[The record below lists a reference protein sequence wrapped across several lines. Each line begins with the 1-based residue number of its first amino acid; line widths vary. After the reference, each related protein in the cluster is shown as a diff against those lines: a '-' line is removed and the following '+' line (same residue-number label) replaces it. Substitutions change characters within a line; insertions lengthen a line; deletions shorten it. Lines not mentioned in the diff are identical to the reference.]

1 MDLFASAR
9 KVALAKAAWSQAA
22 EHEPAQDPTSAAVT
36 TPPQHASHF
45 FAMCNNSHLWSVSS
59 ADSDTKNA
67 ADYKYVNASDRDATA
82 KDAGADSDLEV
93 GSVGKQDKDGELD
106 NKAGD
111 AGIKRELYAVPILH
125 YLARRQWNWK
135 EMHPWDQSVQMSLT
149 TYLLAT
155 LFVGAISLVDSLRFG
170 LVGIFLEFAKA
181 CKPLFETHK

>member
-1 MDLFASAR
+1 
-9 KVALAKAAWSQAA
+9 
-22 EHEPAQDPTSAAVT
+22 
-36 TPPQHASHF
+36 
-45 FAMCNNSHLWSVSS
+45 VSS

-125 YLARRQWNWK
+125 YLARRQ
-135 EMHPWDQSVQMSLT
+135 
-149 TYLLAT
+149 
-155 LFVGAISLVDSLRFG
+155 
-170 LVGIFLEFAKA
+170 
-181 CKPLFETHK
+181 